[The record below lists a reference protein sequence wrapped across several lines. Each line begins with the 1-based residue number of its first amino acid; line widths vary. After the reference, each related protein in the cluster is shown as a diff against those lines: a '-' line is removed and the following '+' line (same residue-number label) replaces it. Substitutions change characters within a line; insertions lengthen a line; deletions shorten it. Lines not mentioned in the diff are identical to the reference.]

1 MNQPFPSITSE
12 SLIMKNTFLR
22 ITMLCAV
29 CCICFLTPPSNIK
42 AELYEVRGY
51 ILGDNGDEE
60 SVDEYL
66 SRALIPA
73 LKRHGIGPVG
83 AFTNAPNDE
92 TGDKTIFVIIPHND
106 PLAITQNREVIQSD
120 QQYQGDAAAF
130 FARGNRDKSYQRISS
145 ELLVAMECWPK
156 VKVPTAV
163 TLNKNRV
170 YELRTY
176 ESAHEKLGHLKVDM
190 FNNGEVPIFLDCGI
204 TPIFIGQAVV
214 GPYTP
219 NLTYLTMYP
228 SEESRLQAW
237 KSFREHPAWKVLSK
251 VTKYKGTVSKIHKY
265 VLVPKAYS
273 EM

>member
-1 MNQPFPSITSE
+1 METVFFRTVIVCVA
-12 SLIMKNTFLR
+12 F
-22 ITMLCAV
+22 CA
-29 CCICFLTPPSNIK
+29 CFLSPSLNIK
-42 AELYEVRGY
+42 AELYEVRSY
-51 ILGDNGDEE
+51 ILDEDSDE
-60 SVDEYL
+60 DAVDEYVAH
-66 SRALIPA
+66 ALIPA

-92 TGDKTIFVIIPHND
+92 TGAKTIFVIIPHEGPSEMAHD
-106 PLAITQNREVIQSD
+106 REVIQSD
-120 QQYQGDAAAF
+120 QQYQGAAAAF

-156 VKVPTAV
+156 VKVPTAA

-176 ESAHEKLGHLKVDM
+176 ESAHEKLGQLKVDM

-204 TPIFIGQAVV
+204 TPIFIGQAVI

-228 SEESRLQAW
+228 NEESRLQAW

-251 VTKYKGTVSKIHKY
+251 VQKYKGTVSEIHKY

-273 EM
+273 EI

>member
-1 MNQPFPSITSE
+1 METVFFRTVIVCVAFCACLLSPS
-12 SLIMKNTFLR
+12 L
-22 ITMLCAV
+22 
-29 CCICFLTPPSNIK
+29 NIK
-42 AELYEVRGY
+42 AEIYEVRSY
-51 ILGDNGDEE
+51 ILDEDSDE
-60 SVDEYL
+60 DAVDEYVAH
-66 SRALIPA
+66 ALIPA
-73 LKRHGIGPVG
+73 LNRHGIGPVG

-92 TGDKTIFVIIPHND
+92 TGAKTIFVIIPHEGPSEMAHD
-106 PLAITQNREVIQSD
+106 REVIQSD

-156 VKVPTAV
+156 VKVPTAA

-176 ESAHEKLGHLKVDM
+176 ESAHEKLGQLKVDM

-204 TPIFIGQAVV
+204 TPIFIGQAVI

-251 VTKYKGTVSKIHKY
+251 VQKYKGTVSKIHKY

>member
-1 MNQPFPSITSE
+1 MS
-12 SLIMKNTFLR
+12 NTFLR
-22 ITMLCAV
+22 MTTWCAA
-29 CCICFLTPPSNIK
+29 CCFFLLLPSSNIK

-51 ILGDNGDEE
+51 ILGDGSDED

-66 SRALIPA
+66 SHALIPA
-73 LKRHGIGPVG
+73 LKRYGIGPVG

-92 TGDKTIFVIIPHND
+92 TGSKTIFVIIPHND
-106 PLAITQNREVIQSD
+106 PSAILQNREVIQSD

-130 FARGNRDKSYQRISS
+130 FGRSNRDKSYQRISS
-145 ELLVAMECWPK
+145 ELLVAMQCWPK
-156 VKVPTAV
+156 VKVPPGV
-163 TLNKNRV
+163 TTNKNRV

-176 ESAHEKLGHLKVDM
+176 ESAHEKLGQLKVDM

-204 TPIFIGQAVV
+204 TPIFIGQAVI

-251 VTKYKGTVSKIHKY
+251 VEKYKGTVSKIHKY

>member
-1 MNQPFPSITSE
+1 MDTVFFRTVILWAVFFICLLSPS
-12 SLIMKNTFLR
+12 
-22 ITMLCAV
+22 
-29 CCICFLTPPSNIK
+29 SNIK
-42 AELYEVRGY
+42 AELYEVRSY
-51 ILGDNGDEE
+51 ILDVDSDEDA
-60 SVDEYL
+60 VDEYI
-66 SRALIPA
+66 STALIPA

-83 AFTNAPNDE
+83 AFTNAPSDE
-92 TGDKTIFVIIPHND
+92 AESKTVFVIIPHED
-106 PLAITQNREVIQSD
+106 PSAMAHDRDVIQSD

-130 FARGNRDKSYQRISS
+130 FARGNRDKCYQRISS

-156 VKVPTAV
+156 VKVPAGV

-170 YELRTY
+170 YELRVY
-176 ESAHEKLGHLKVDM
+176 ESAHEKLGQLKVDM

-204 TPIFIGQAVV
+204 TPIFIGQAVI

-237 KSFREHPAWKVLSK
+237 KSFREHPAWKALSK
-251 VTKYKGTVSKIHKY
+251 VAKYKGTVSKIHKY
-265 VLVPKAYS
+265 VLVPKVYS